1 MRIHLIRIH
10 LHYTWGIFGLQIT
23 EARSSFMHLLSL
35 FLILFLVPLG
45 INLADYEE
53 IRKLS
58 TAEVASFK
66 SGKKIA
72 LTMMG
77 WVTHGD
83 KVSAG
88 WR

>member
-1 MRIHLIRIH
+1 MM
-10 LHYTWGIFGLQIT
+10 TTADPFVQFASKVGWGVRKLEG
-23 EARSSFMHLLSL
+23 
-35 FLILFLVPLG
+35 
-45 INLADYEE
+45 
-53 IRKLS
+53 KLS

-72 LTMMG
+72 LTMMV

-88 WR
+88 WRL